1 MLRKG
6 SHDIDVM
13 FHLNDYDYELPEDLI
28 AQQPPQNRTDARM
41 MVIDRSNGS
50 IADLHIRDFPS
61 IIESQDAI
69 VLNDTKVI
77 PARLRGTRLKTGGK
91 WEGLFIQAPGLNNW
105 CILSKNRGTILPG
118 EHVGLLDQHGTQQY
132 SLEFIQKLEGGLWL
146 VRPSVPGSSIELL
159 ERVGE
164 VPLPPY
170 IRGGLSDTADLVD
183 YQTVYAT
190 NPGAVAAPTA
200 GLHFSDDLLGQI
212 SNQGTLI
219 QKVTLH
225 VGIGTFRPMGSDDI
239 KKHEMHSEW
248 GRISNESADE
258 LSRVQQSG
266 GKIYSVGTTSVR
278 VLETCA
284 ADGELTGWEGMTDL
298 YISPGYNFRSVD
310 ALLTNFHLPKSS
322 LLVLVRTF
330 GGHELLKEAY
340 AKAIEKKY
348 RFYSYGD
355 AMLII

>member
-1 MLRKG
+1 MLGSG

-13 FHLNDYDYELPEDLI
+13 LHLNDYDYELPEDLI
-28 AQQPPQNRTDARM
+28 AQHPTRDRTDARM
-41 MVIDRSNGS
+41 MLIDRAKGA
-50 IADLHIRDFPS
+50 ITDLHIRDFPA
-61 IIESQDAI
+61 IISSNDAI

-77 PARLRGTRLKTGGK
+77 PARLRGIRLKTGGK
-91 WEGLFIQAPGLNNW
+91 WEGLFVEAQGETHW
-105 CILSKNRGTILPG
+105 RILSKTRGTIHPQ
-118 EHVGLLDQHGTQQY
+118 EKVGLFDQNGKQQY
-132 SLEFIQKLEGGLWL
+132 TLNFIEKMEGGLWL
-146 VRPSVPGSSIELL
+146 VKPSIPGTFFELL
-159 ERVGE
+159 KSVGE

-170 IRGGLSDTADLVD
+170 IRGGVSTKTDLND

-200 GLHFSDDLLGQI
+200 GLHFSDGLLGQI
-212 SNQGTLI
+212 SKQGTLI

-225 VGIGTFRPMGSDDI
+225 VGIGTFRPMVGQHI
-239 KKHEMHSEW
+239 KSHKMHSEW
-248 GRISNESADE
+248 GRISDE
-258 LSRVQQSG
+258 TAQNLSQVQQSG
-266 GKIYSVGTTSVR
+266 GKVYSVGTTSVR
-278 VLETCA
+278 VLETSA
-284 ADGELTGWEGMTDL
+284 ANGNLSAWEGTTDL
-298 YISPGYNFRSVD
+298 YISPGYRFRSVD

-340 AKAIEKKY
+340 RKAIEKKY